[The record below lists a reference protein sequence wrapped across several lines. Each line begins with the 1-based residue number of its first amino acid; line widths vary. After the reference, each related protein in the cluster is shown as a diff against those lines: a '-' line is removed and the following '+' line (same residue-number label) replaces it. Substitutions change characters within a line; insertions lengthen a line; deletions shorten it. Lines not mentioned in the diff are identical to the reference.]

1 VRRFFC
7 CNELKIQNGRRD
19 ENDDNVEGN
28 IDARVAYA
36 LTYQSVS
43 DLMVYRA
50 VIRLHLS
57 FSSYYG
63 GLLVPRVLVVD
74 DVPMVVVAIEVCFQ
88 RRGFKVT
95 VADGNEA
102 AFLLRAYGGDL
113 RRDAGRHLQ
122 AINRKVAS
130 PPLQLPR
137 VPLAFTTTSW
147 LRKPFTPN
155 ALAAVDECPTGP
167 AMTAQSSK

>member
-1 VRRFFC
+1 MRRFFC
-7 CNELKIQNGRRD
+7 CDEIEIQNDRRN

-28 IDARVAYA
+28 IDAYVAYA

-57 FSSYYG
+57 FSSCYG

-95 VADGNEA
+95 VADGSEA
-102 AFLLRAYGGDL
+102 AFCARMAPAFDVMPTGIFRPSIEKLHRPSYSFSGYSS
-113 RRDAGRHLQ
+113 H
-122 AINRKVAS
+122 S
-130 PPLQLPR
+130 LPR
-137 VPLAFTTTSW
+137 PGCASRSRRTRWRPSMNVQPGL
-147 LRKPFTPN
+147 
-155 ALAAVDECPTGP
+155 
-167 AMTAQSSK
+167 Q